1 MKELLLLTLL
11 ASSATVSAQEVDSV
25 KTQHIKEVVV
35 TAKNHVA
42 IKDGVSYTPTPEE
55 RKSSSNYSALLA
67 RMMVAGLRVDEF
79 TNKVE
84 TNWARKFISLSMVLR
99 LTIGR

>member
-35 TAKNHVA
+35 LLRITLQSKMVFHTLQLLKNA
-42 IKDGVSYTPTPEE
+42 
-55 RKSSSNYSALLA
+55 
-67 RMMVAGLRVDEF
+67 
-79 TNKVE
+79 
-84 TNWARKFISLSMVLR
+84 SLHLIILHCWLV
-99 LTIGR
+99 

>member
-11 ASSATVSAQEVDSV
+11 ASSATVSAQEADSV

-42 IKDGVSYTPTPEE
+42 IKDGVSYIQ
-55 RKSSSNYSALLA
+55 LLKNA
-67 RMMVAGLRVDEF
+67 
-79 TNKVE
+79 
-84 TNWARKFISLSMVLR
+84 SLHLIILHCWLV
-99 LTIGR
+99 

>member
-42 IKDGVSYTPTPEE
+42 IKDGVSFQ
-55 RKSSSNYSALLA
+55 LLKNA
-67 RMMVAGLRVDEF
+67 
-79 TNKVE
+79 
-84 TNWARKFISLSMVLR
+84 SLHLIILHCWLV
-99 LTIGR
+99 